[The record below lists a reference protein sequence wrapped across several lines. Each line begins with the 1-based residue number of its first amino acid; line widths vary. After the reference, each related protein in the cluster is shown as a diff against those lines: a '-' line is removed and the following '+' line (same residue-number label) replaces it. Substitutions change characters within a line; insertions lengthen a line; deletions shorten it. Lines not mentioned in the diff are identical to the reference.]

1 MMHAYHHQPAYED
14 RYLLV
19 DDSDEDACQ
28 ILSVL
33 CEHSAS
39 SASDFADFLTASC
52 GGRA

>member
-1 MMHAYHHQPAYED
+1 MMNLHSNRTGDD

-19 DDSDEDACQ
+19 DDTDEDATE

-39 SASDFADFLTASC
+39 SKSDFADFLNASC